1 MFRDLL
7 GANFSAGT
15 VFIAL
20 PLTLI
25 LLYVTHHLYL
35 ARRSRYLPITV
46 CALVMTV
53 SQFISLMSYVL
64 GSTLVGEI
72 FEKISFTSIVA
83 LIVFLTQVQ
92 WVQKRSEKITLYSLV
107 MIHLIFIL
115 LGSLILSNVVTI
127 LISLLLL
134 NQLKENVKA
143 AIKTTIILL
152 VLPLQA
158 ILNFAAILT
167 KFPELWTLSNLL
179 LPLTQLM
186 IFATLQDRLKLLLM
200 NSYFASVT
208 DPLTGIFNK
217 KHYHKQ
223 LQSQLNMQTNTIYAI
238 FCDIDNFK
246 NLNDSEGHNKGD
258 EILIKVSSIVQEE
271 VSHYGLAARYG
282 GEEIVAYVNL
292 ESSYIDIKSLT
303 ERIRERVH
311 SETIV
316 TLSIG
321 YAKSEPKVTYD
332 HLVHMADIAMYY
344 SKQNGKNRVT
354 DYDDMKVSGK
364 ATSMVK

>member
-1 MFRDLL
+1 MFRDLF
-7 GANFSAGT
+7 GVNFSAGT
-15 VFIAL
+15 VFISL

-35 ARRSRYLPITV
+35 ARRKRYLPITV
-46 CALVMTV
+46 CALVLTV
-53 SQFISLMSYVL
+53 SQLISILAYVFGLTIEGELFQKISL
-64 GSTLVGEI
+64 
-72 FEKISFTSIVA
+72 TSIV
-83 LIVFLTQVQ
+83 LFIVLLTQVQ
-92 WVQKRSEKITLYSLV
+92 WMQKRSEKITLYTLV
-107 MIHLIFIL
+107 MIYLIFVIL
-115 LGSLILSNVVTI
+115 DFLIFSNVI
-127 LISLLLL
+127 IIIISLLLL
-134 NQLKENVKA
+134 NQLKVNLKA

-152 VLPLQA
+152 FLPLQA
-158 ILNFAAILT
+158 ILNILAILT
-167 KFPELWTLSNLL
+167 KSTDMWVISNLL
-179 LPLTQLM
+179 LPLILIM
-186 IFATLQDRLKLLLM
+186 IFATLQDRLSRLLM

-217 KHYHKQ
+217 KQYHKQ
-223 LQSQLNMQTNTIYAI
+223 LQTDLNKPGNIIYAI

-246 NLNDSEGHNKGD
+246 KLNDSEGHNKGD
-258 EILIKVSSIVQEE
+258 EILIKVAGIVQEE
-271 VSHYGLAARYG
+271 VSSYGIAARYG

-292 ESSYIDIKSLT
+292 EASDIDINTLT
-303 ERIRERVH
+303 EHIRARVH

-321 YAKSEPKVTYD
+321 YAKSEPTVTYE
-332 HLVHMADIAMYY
+332 HLVHMADKAMYY